1 MNILEFYNLAKEN
14 MIYDNNKESDGDS
27 NLVKI
32 FAAELFS
39 WIQEN
44 KQILDNNPALKNKVN
59 EFVNSN
65 LEIEELFSY
74 FSKINKIT
82 DLERLK

>member
-1 MNILEFYNLAKEN
+1 

-44 KQILDNNPALKNKVN
+44 KQILDNNPALKKQGQRICKF
-59 EFVNSN
+59 EFRDRGTV
-65 LEIEELFSY
+65 LLLF
-74 FSKINKIT
+74 
-82 DLERLK
+82 